1 MNATSRLARNVVR
14 RLLPVVLSLACACSR
29 GPAGTGDGRA
39 GPASGRR
46 PDRPSGPAGDGSSQL
61 PEALLA
67 LAGDAGLEP
76 FTRWSVPGVR
86 LYSLSSWVPDESTTR
101 VVGVEDGTGEL
112 VRGVELLRRGGAQP
126 PEELARRVFGA
137 LLGQAFYEPLEAA
150 DERPQ
155 FASEQEWSLVRPP
168 RMEGGAL
175 IFFSMQGDM
184 EPELVEFRVDLAT
197 FALARRSA
205 RELLLERGEPVV
217 VSGPLC
223 IPRATCGCWEGCA
236 RVEQVELP
244 GRDVA
249 AVRLLDGPQ
258 AGRVLERRRECAD
271 GRCFAVCAADL
282 PRAVC
287 EDAYRFVD
295 EACGESCPPSEAPY
309 HCEAG
314 PDGCVRVEH
323 PGRVG
328 ATAVP

>member
-249 AVRLLDGPQ
+249 AVRLLD
-258 AGRVLERRRECAD
+258 V
-271 GRCFAVCAADL
+271 
-282 PRAVC
+282 
-287 EDAYRFVD
+287 
-295 EACGESCPPSEAPY
+295 SSEY
-309 HCEAG
+309 LYL
-314 PDGCVRVEH
+314 
-323 PGRVG
+323 
-328 ATAVP
+328 